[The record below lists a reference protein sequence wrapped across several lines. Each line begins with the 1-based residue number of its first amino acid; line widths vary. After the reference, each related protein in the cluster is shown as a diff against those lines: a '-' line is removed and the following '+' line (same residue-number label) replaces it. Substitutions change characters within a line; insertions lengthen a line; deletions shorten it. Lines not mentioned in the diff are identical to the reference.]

1 MCGICG
7 GFGPNLNLPID
18 RMGNCQRHRGPE
30 STGTYE
36 DNLAKLSNQRLRV
49 IDVEGGD
56 QPIYNED
63 GDVVVVYNGEIYNFN
78 SLREKLR
85 AAGHTFT
92 TDTDTEVLVHGYE
105 EYGTALFKQLNGM
118 FAAVIYD
125 ATDKRLLLARDRAGI
140 KPLYITKTDNG
151 IAFASEPKTL
161 LQSEIVDP
169 AVDTDALR
177 YFLQL
182 RYSPSQ
188 TTLFDGIEPILP
200 GTYLDVQYENDTV
213 TSTNYTYWTLD
224 MTPSTPPSDPVRA
237 VRETLYSAVEQ
248 QLVSDVP
255 VGFYLSGG
263 LDTSSVVA
271 IASELSDDPI
281 HTFCMGFDD
290 DQWDERADARAVADY
305 FETVHHEIKIENEF
319 MRDFPEMIWHADEP
333 KRNLYPYYVAEA
345 MSDYV
350 TVALGGLGAD
360 ELFGGYIYRYT
371 RLQELAGL
379 RQLEATNTKQ
389 SIQSM
394 AETLI
399 RNQLN
404 SGSLDE
410 DTALE
415 DLSLMRHLD
424 EPSQLYLLLN
434 SSDVIGDIETYET
447 RLFGEALSCGVDP
460 ADVIASHWSSEVESI
475 SEQALEWDFTVKLP
489 NDFLLVEDRMS
500 MAHSL
505 ESRVP
510 FLDNDLID
518 VAFAIP
524 FSRKFDI
531 TDQPASGRDVGKQ
544 ILREA
549 MSDLLPETVFTKNK
563 QGFTM
568 PTHEFVKTE
577 LFDHA
582 ERILADPSIAN
593 EGIIKE
599 SYINRLLTAGPQ
611 RELTHHHKLL
621 WKLVALEI
629 WYQMYIV
636 GEKLSPPQS
645 IDSYAT

>member
-7 GFGPNLNLPID
+7 SFGPDLDPPLD
-18 RMGNCQRHRGPE
+18 RMESCQRHRGPE
-30 STGTYE
+30 STGTHT
-36 DNLAKLSNQRLRV
+36 DDLAKLSNQRLRV

-63 GDVVVVYNGEIYNFN
+63 GDVVVVYNGEIYNFG
-78 SLREKLR
+78 SLRKELR

-92 TDTDTEVLVHGYE
+92 TYTDTEVLVHGYE
-105 EYGTALFKQLNGM
+105 EYGTALFERLNGM
-118 FAAVIYD
+118 FAAAIYD
-125 ATDKRLLLARDRAGI
+125 ATERRLLLGRDRAGI
-140 KPLYITKTDNG
+140 KPLYVAQVNGG

-161 LQSEIVDP
+161 LQSGLVDP

-182 RYSPSQ
+182 RYSPSH
-188 TTLFDGIEPILP
+188 TTLFDGIEPVQP
-200 GTYLDVQYENDTV
+200 GTYLDIQYDHGEV
-213 TSTNYTYWTLD
+213 TRTTNTYWMLD
-224 MTPSTPPSDPVRA
+224 MTPSTPPEDPVAA
-237 VRETLYSAVEQ
+237 VRKTLRSAVSR

-263 LDTSSVVA
+263 LDTSSVVGM
-271 IASELSDDPI
+271 ASELTNEPI

-290 DQWDERADARAVADY
+290 DEWDERADARTVADH
-305 FETVHHEIKIENEF
+305 FDTIHHEIEIEDEF

-345 MSDYV
+345 MADHV

-360 ELFGGYIYRYT
+360 ELFGGYVYRFS
-371 RLQELAGL
+371 RLQELAEL
-379 RQLEATNTKQ
+379 RQLEAANTKQ

-394 AETLI
+394 AETLME
-399 RNQLN
+399 NQLS
-404 SGSLDE
+404 SGSLEE
-410 DTALE
+410 DTVLE
-415 DLSLMRHLD
+415 DLSLIRHLN
-424 EPSQLYLLLN
+424 EPSQLYVTLN
-434 SSDVIGDIETYET
+434 SSDVIGDLETYET
-447 RLFGEALSCGVDP
+447 RLFGDALSSGVDP
-460 ADVIASHWSSEVESI
+460 AELIESRWSPEDASLC
-475 SEQALEWDFTVKLP
+475 EQALEWDFTVKLP
-489 NDFLLVEDRMS
+489 DDFLLVEDRMS

-510 FLDNDLID
+510 FLDNELID
-518 VAFAIP
+518 LAFSIP
-524 FSRKFDI
+524 FSRKFGG
-531 TDQPASGRDVGKQ
+531 TGQSTSGRDVGKQ

-549 MSDLLPETVFTKNK
+549 MSDLLPEAVFTKDK

-568 PTHEFVKTE
+568 PTHEFVQSEFFEYAT
-577 LFDHA
+577 
-582 ERILADPSIAN
+582 RILADPWIVNDGLVQA
-593 EGIIKE
+593 
-599 SYINRLLTAGPQ
+599 SYVKRLLAAGPK

-636 GEKLSPPQS
+636 GGKVTPPQS

>member
-7 GFGPNLNLPID
+7 SFGSALDLPLD
-18 RMGNCQRHRGPE
+18 RMGSCQCHRGPE
-30 STGTYE
+30 STGTHI
-36 DNLAKLSNQRLRV
+36 DDLAALSNQRLRV
-49 IDVEGGD
+49 IDVGGGD

-63 GDVVVVYNGEIYNFN
+63 GDVVVVYNGEIYNFGP
-78 SLREKLR
+78 LRAELR

-105 EYGTALFKQLNGM
+105 EYGTALFERLNGM
-118 FAAVIYD
+118 FAAAIYD
-125 ATDKRLLLARDRAGI
+125 ATEQRLLLGRDRAGI
-140 KPLYITKTDNG
+140 KPLHVAQVDDG

-161 LQSEIVDP
+161 LQSGLVEP

-188 TTLFDGIEPILP
+188 TTLFDGIEPIDP
-200 GTYLDVQYENDTV
+200 GTYLDIRREDGKITW
-213 TSTNYTYWTLD
+213 TSNTFWTLD
-224 MTPSTPPSDPVRA
+224 MTPSTPPEDPVTA
-237 VRETLYSAVEQ
+237 VRETLRSAVDR

-271 IASELSDDPI
+271 MASELSNEPI

-290 DQWDERADARAVADY
+290 DAWDERADARAVANHFD
-305 FETVHHEIKIENEF
+305 TIHHEITIDDEF

-345 MSDYV
+345 MANHV

-360 ELFGGYIYRYT
+360 ELFGGYVYRFT
-371 RLQELAGL
+371 RLQELAKL
-379 RQLEATNTKQ
+379 RQLEAATTKQ
-389 SIQSM
+389 SIRSM
-394 AETLI
+394 SETLMSD
-399 RNQLN
+399 QL
-404 SGSLDE
+404 SSESLAK
-410 DTALE
+410 DTVLE
-415 DLSLMRHLD
+415 ELSLMRHLD
-424 EPSQLYLLLN
+424 EPSQLYVALN

-447 RLFGEALSCGVDP
+447 RVFAETLADGVDP
-460 ADVIASHWSSEVESI
+460 ADIIQSRWSPGEGSLC
-475 SEQALEWDFTVKLP
+475 EQALEWDFIVKLP

-510 FLDNDLID
+510 FLDNELID
-518 VAFAIP
+518 LAFSIP
-524 FSRKFDI
+524 FSRKFGS
-531 TDQPASGRDVGKQ
+531 TSGSTTGRDVGKQ
-544 ILREA
+544 LLREA
-549 MSDLLPETVFTKNK
+549 MNDLLPEVVFTKDK

-568 PTHEFVKTE
+568 PAHEFVKAE
-577 LFDHA
+577 LLEYAEVILNDPWIVNDGLVRGSYVDHL
-582 ERILADPSIAN
+582 LA
-593 EGIIKE
+593 
-599 SYINRLLTAGPQ
+599 AGP
-611 RELTHHHKLL
+611 RKELTHHHKLL

-629 WYQMYIV
+629 WYQMYIL
-636 GEKLSPPQS
+636 GEEVIPPQS

>member
-7 GFGPNLNLPID
+7 GFGPALDLPLD
-18 RMGNCQRHRGPE
+18 RMGTCQRHRGPE
-30 STGTYE
+30 STGTHT
-36 DNLAKLSNQRLRV
+36 DDLAALSNQRLRV

-63 GDVVVVYNGEIYNFN
+63 GDVVVVYNGEIYNFGT
-78 SLREKLR
+78 LREELR
-85 AAGHTFT
+85 ATGHTFT

-105 EYGTALFKQLNGM
+105 EYGTALFERLNGM
-118 FAAVIYD
+118 FAAAIYD
-125 ATDKRLLLARDRAGI
+125 ATEQRLLLGRDRAGI
-140 KPLYITKTDNG
+140 KPLYVAAVDGG
-151 IAFASEPKTL
+151 IVFGSEPKTL
-161 LQSEIVDP
+161 LQSGLVEP

-188 TTLFDGIEPILP
+188 TTLFDGIEPVEP
-200 GTYLDVQYENDTV
+200 GTYLDIRYENGEV
-213 TSTNYTYWTLD
+213 TRTTTTFWTLD
-224 MTPSTPPSDPVRA
+224 MTPSTPPEDPVAA
-237 VRETLYSAVEQ
+237 VRETLRSAVDR

-263 LDTSSVVA
+263 VDTSSVVA
-271 IASELSDDPI
+271 MASELSDEPI

-290 DQWDERADARAVADY
+290 DAWDERADARAVADH
-305 FETVHHEIKIENEF
+305 FDTIHHELTIEDEF

-345 MSDYV
+345 MADHV

-360 ELFGGYIYRYT
+360 ELFGGYVYRFT
-371 RLQELAGL
+371 RLQELAEL
-379 RQLEATNTKQ
+379 RQLEAANTKQ
-389 SIQSM
+389 SIRSM
-394 AETLI
+394 AETLMSD
-399 RNQLN
+399 QLS
-404 SGSLDE
+404 SGSLEE
-410 DTALE
+410 DTVLE
-415 DLSLMRHLD
+415 ELSLMRHLD
-424 EPSQLYLLLN
+424 EPSQLYVALN

-447 RLFGEALSCGVDP
+447 RVFGEALADGVDP
-460 ADVIASHWSSEVESI
+460 ADVIQSRWSPGEGSLC
-475 SEQALEWDFTVKLP
+475 EQALEWDFTVKLP
-489 NDFLLVEDRMS
+489 DDFLLVEDRMS

-510 FLDNDLID
+510 FLDNELID
-518 VAFAIP
+518 LAFSIP
-524 FSRKFDI
+524 FSRKFGG
-531 TDQPASGRDVGKQ
+531 TGGSTTGQDVGKQ

-549 MSDLLPETVFTKNK
+549 MADLLPEAVFTKDK

-577 LFDHA
+577 LLEYA
-582 ERILADPSIAN
+582 EVILN
-593 EGIIKE
+593 EPWIVTDGLVQG
-599 SYINRLLTAGPQ
+599 SYVDRLLAVGPQ
-611 RELTHHHKLL
+611 KELTHHHKLL

-636 GEKLSPPQS
+636 SGEITPPQS